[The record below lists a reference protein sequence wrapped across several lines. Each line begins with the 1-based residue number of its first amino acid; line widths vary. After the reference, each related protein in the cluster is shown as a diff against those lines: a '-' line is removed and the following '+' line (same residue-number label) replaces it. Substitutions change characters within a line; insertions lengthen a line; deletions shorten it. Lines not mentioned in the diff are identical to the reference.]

1 MIDAETRKAIF
12 CLHEKGM
19 SVRELSRRFRLGRN
33 TVRRIV
39 SHKGEIAPKVRED
52 KIEIDH
58 DLFTRV
64 YSNCRGRVQ
73 RVYEIL
79 TEEHGLRVSYPT
91 LTRLARE
98 LGLSGNN
105 KKRCGR
111 VADRP
116 GEEMQHDTSIYKLKI
131 GEKNRR
137 VVGSI
142 LYFRYCKLRYLKF
155 YRSFNRFR
163 MKCFLHEALMHFG
176 YSASR
181 CIIDNTN
188 LARLKGTG
196 KDAVI
201 CPEMAHFAAQ
211 YHFEFICHEKGHSNR
226 KAGNERAFYTVE
238 TNFFAGRQF
247 ESLEDLNRQ
256 AFEWA
261 TNRMANRRIGKSR
274 LIPIH
279 AFEFEK
285 TFLNRLKTF
294 LNRLIPGIPP
304 PYIHDTRC
312 IDQYGYVSYD
322 GNFYF
327 VPGTGRFTV
336 TVLEY
341 SDHLAIYHNREKLI
355 VYPLPPAEVK
365 NQVFKPKGTAQANR
379 QPKNRKRASTSE
391 ESKLKSLSPEVGLYL
406 DFIYKQKGIKKHH
419 FIRCLYR
426 LSRKVALPVFSRSLE
441 RALKFGI
448 CDIQTIERICII
460 QMKSASYELPTV
472 LSGES
477 YRNRESFIEGEFC
490 DEVDLDRYDELL
502 DEEDD

>member
-1 MIDAETRKAIF
+1 MIDPETRSAIF

-19 SVRELSRRFRLGRN
+19 SIRELSRRFRVGRN
-33 TVRRIV
+33 TVRRVITQ
-39 SHKGEIAPKVRED
+39 KGEATPKERED
-52 KIEIDH
+52 KTGIDQ

-64 YSNCRGRVQ
+64 YSNCDGRVQ
-73 RVYEIL
+73 RVHEVL
-79 TEEHGLRVSYPT
+79 AEEYGIKVGYST

-116 GEEMQHDTSIYKLKI
+116 GEEMQHDTSVYDLKI

-163 MKCFLHEALMHFG
+163 MKCFFHEALMHFG
-176 YSASR
+176 YSAPR

-196 KDAVI
+196 KNAVM
-201 CPEMAHFAAQ
+201 CPEMARFSAR
-211 YHFEFICHEKGHSNR
+211 YHFEFVCHEKGHSNR

-238 TNFFAGRQF
+238 TNFFPGRRYD
-247 ESLEDLNRQ
+247 SMEDLNRK

-261 TNRMANRRIGKSR
+261 TVRLANRRVGKSR
-274 LIPIH
+274 LLPVQ

-285 TFLNRLKTF
+285 PYLNRLFPQT
-294 LNRLIPGIPP
+294 PA
-304 PYIHDTRC
+304 PYIQDTRG
-312 IDQYGYVSYD
+312 IDQYGYISYD
-322 GNFYF
+322 GNYYY
-327 VPGTGRFTV
+327 VPGDSRFRV

-341 SDHLAIYHNREKLI
+341 SDHIDIYHNREKLLS
-355 VYPLPPAEVK
+355 YPIPADEVK
-365 NQVFKPKGTAQANR
+365 NQAFKPEGGVQPAR
-379 QPKNRKRASTSE
+379 QPNNRRGSSTAE
-391 ESKLKSLSPEVGLYL
+391 EKKLRSFSPGVGLYL
-406 DFIYKQKGIKKHH
+406 DFIHKQKGIKKHH
-419 FIRCLYR
+419 FIRCLYG

-448 CDIQTIERICII
+448 VDIHTIERICVL
-460 QMKSASYELPTV
+460 QLKSGDYELPATM
-472 LSGES
+472 SDES
-477 YRNRESFIEGEFC
+477 YRDRANFIEGEFC
-490 DEVDLDRYDELL
+490 DEVDLNRYDQLL
-502 DEEDD
+502 DSEDD